1 MSKHKVT
8 AEQLTASAWEAAL
21 KPQMITDTVPPGWFT
36 AAQLCEKLGK
46 PRGSM
51 GRMLVNA
58 VEQGRCERKMFRV
71 NVGAFARSTPHYR
84 LK

>member
-1 MSKHKVT
+1 MSKRAKPDSDL
-8 AEQLTASAWEAAL
+8 AAWCAAL
-21 KPQMITDTVPPGWFT
+21 AAPMITDTVPPGWFT
-36 AAQLCEKLGK
+36 TTQLCEKLGK

-84 LK
+84 LLK